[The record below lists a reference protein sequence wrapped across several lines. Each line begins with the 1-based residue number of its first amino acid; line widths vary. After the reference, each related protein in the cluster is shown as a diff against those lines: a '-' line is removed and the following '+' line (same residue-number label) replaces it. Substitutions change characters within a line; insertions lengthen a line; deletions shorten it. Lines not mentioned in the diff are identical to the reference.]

1 MRWSRILAGAA
12 GVVVPGLTVL
22 AVTVPAMHAQAA
34 AVAPGC
40 TAAQPTRVG
49 GQIFGYPDNRA
60 LDAIIG
66 VETKDAAGNT
76 VDLAGAAH
84 PQGYTYI
91 QRVNPDLPATGSD
104 TDGTKAW
111 GGVCMSARIVEAFI
125 EMYP

>member
-1 MRWSRILAGAA
+1 MRWSRVLAGVA
-12 GVVVPGLTVL
+12 GVVVLGVTAP
-22 AVTVPAMHAQAA
+22 AVHARAA

-40 TAAQPTRVG
+40 TAAQPTRLG

-104 TDGTKAW
+104 TTARRPGA
-111 GGVCMSARIVEAFI
+111 GSA
-125 EMYP
+125 